1 METIQEKARK
11 EVKANYS
18 FFKKK
23 SAELEKKHHG
33 KFVLLHRQQI
43 KGYYDTDNDA
53 MAVGKKDYGEGNFS
67 VQEIGAS
74 LVDLG
79 YQSYAIP

>member
-11 EVKANYS
+11 EVRANYS

-33 KFVLLHRQQI
+33 KFVLLHQQQI

-53 MAVGKKDYGEGNFS
+53 MTVGKRT
-67 VQEIGAS
+67 
-74 LVDLG
+74 DLWG
-79 YQSYAIP
+79 REFFCARNRSFLLIFF

>member
-1 METIQEKARK
+1 
-11 EVKANYS
+11 
-18 FFKKK
+18 
-23 SAELEKKHHG
+23 
-33 KFVLLHRQQI
+33 
-43 KGYYDTDNDA
+43 